1 MRTFKD
7 LPQST
12 GHSMTYAGIGNRD
25 LDGVRESNTAEP
37 VQNVMAWIA
46 GELEKLGYTLNS
58 GGAKGADL
66 SFESGVKSRGHKN
79 VFYAADATEE
89 TRSIAQELHP
99 RHGNLSGIALDLF
112 ARNTNQVF
120 GLNLDTTVDF
130 VVCYTRDGC
139 ETARERTRDTGGTG
153 QAIEMAD
160 RKGVPVFNM
169 KKKDWLE
176 RLNAFLKSHGVTDRD
191 IEFPKGRLPS
201 VPARF
206 LWHR

>member
-1 MRTFKD
+1 MRHFKD

-25 LDGVRESNTAEP
+25 LDGVRESNTHEP

-66 SFESGVKSRGHKN
+66 SFECGVRSPSMKN
-79 VFYAADATEE
+79 VFRTSDATDE
-89 TRSIAQELHP
+89 TRAIARELHP
-99 RHGNLSGIALDLF
+99 KHRELMGVALDLF

-120 GLNLDTTVDF
+120 GRNLDITVDF

-139 ETARERTRDTGGTG
+139 ETARERNRDTGGTG

-160 RKGVPVFNM
+160 RKGAPVFNM

-176 RLNAFLKSHGVTDRD
+176 RLNAFLKSHGVTDRE